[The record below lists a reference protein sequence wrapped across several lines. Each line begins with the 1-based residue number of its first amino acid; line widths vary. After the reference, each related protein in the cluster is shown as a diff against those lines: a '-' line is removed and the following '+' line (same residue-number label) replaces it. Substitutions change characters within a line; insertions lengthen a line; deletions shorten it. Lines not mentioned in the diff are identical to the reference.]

1 MEPRIIVLCVLR
13 DFIGLRDGR
22 HSHQRDN
29 EFSQPRSGM
38 LCHPE
43 RSEGSHSMG
52 TEILRCAQDDSAGL
66 ILRGVYPERSEGLRM
81 TGPALI
87 VTIHHR
93 AAMQDSRK
101 IFMYVIVSP
110 SARKRNNYCCMIFFV
125 TLFVTF
131 SRQTPGT
138 MKCREDPMANESVRT
153 TVPPQTGGYVG
164 QYAQGC

>member
-1 MEPRIIVLCVLR
+1 MCVLR

-43 RSEGSHSMG
+43 RSEGSRSMD
-52 TEILRCAQDDSAGL
+52 TEIF
-66 ILRGVYPERSEGLRM
+66 RGVYPERSEGLRM

-131 SRQTPGT
+131 SRRIPST
-138 MKCREDPMANESVRT
+138 MNRREDETSPKGRQKRT
-153 TVPPQTGGYVG
+153 DHWEMDNQETIP
-164 QYAQGC
+164 